1 MIIRENESIE
11 VLATLLR
18 YKWVIIIFTLVLT
31 VGSVFYAIN
40 MDIQYKSTVNVVP
53 PSNSADGL
61 LGGALSGISSKL
73 KDFGITKVAG
83 GGSGG
88 QSYDLSVL
96 MDSRSVIDTMIN
108 KFELIKS
115 YKVKDKSR
123 EIARQIFSGNI
134 EILNYKEGNIEF
146 SIWDGSAE
154 KAAEMANEFINVVNS
169 KAIEMNKKEAASN
182 IIYLEQRIKHTDEV
196 LQKLGDSLSIY
207 SKKYQIYAPED
218 QASVYSE
225 VLSELTA
232 NVMKVETEYEITKN
246 KLGEKDPYTIMLK
259 DYVIEAKK
267 KLQES
272 KNKPGLIGN
281 FSLNDVSKV
290 GMEYMRL
297 YTEYE
302 AHSKMKIFLM
312 PTLEKTKLD
321 LVTNNNYLF
330 VVDEAV
336 PAEKKDRPK
345 RSFIVLGTFFGA
357 FITSIILVLFLN
369 IYNNLKIRLHKFKEN
384 QKLN

>member
-18 YKWVIIIFTLVLT
+18 HKWVIIIFTLVLT
-31 VGSVFYAIN
+31 IGSVFYAMN
-40 MDIQYKSTVNVVP
+40 MDVQFKSTVNVVP

-96 MDSRSVIDTMIN
+96 MESRTVLDSMVNRFDLIKAYKVENDSR
-108 KFELIKS
+108 ELARKIFRS
-115 YKVKDKSR
+115 NV
-123 EIARQIFSGNI
+123 EIV
-134 EILNYKEGNIEF
+134 NYKEGNIEF
-146 SIWDGSAE
+146 SVWDGDPS
-154 KAAEMANEFINVVNS
+154 KAAEMANEYVRIVNAKAVV
-169 KAIEMNKKEAASN
+169 MNKNEAAAN
-182 IIYLEQRIKHTDEV
+182 IKYLEQRIDHTDKILEV
-196 LQKLGDSLSIY
+196 LGDSLSIY
-207 SKKYQIYAPED
+207 SKKYQIYSPED

-225 VLSELTA
+225 ALSDLTA
-232 NVMKVETEYEITKN
+232 TVMKAETEYEITKN
-246 KLGEKDPYTIMLK
+246 KLGENDPYTKMLK
-259 DYVIEAKK
+259 DYVGEARK

-272 KNKPGLIGN
+272 KTQPGLIGN

-302 AHSKMKIFLM
+302 AHSKMKIYLM

-330 VVDEAV
+330 VVDDAIPSEN
-336 PAEKKDRPK
+336 KDRPK
-345 RSFIVLGTFFGA
+345 RSYIVMGTFAGA
-357 FITSIILVLFLN
+357 FIMSIVLVLFIN
-369 IYNNLKIRLHKFKEN
+369 MYNNVKLRLRNFKEN
-384 QKLN
+384 Q

>member
-18 YKWVIIIFTLVLT
+18 YKWVIIIFTLALT
-31 VGSVFYAIN
+31 IGSVFYALN
-40 MDIQYKSTVNVVP
+40 MDVQYKSTANVVP

-96 MDSRSVIDTMIN
+96 MESRSVLDSMIN
-108 KFELIKS
+108 HFDLIKK
-115 YKVKDKSR
+115 YKVKDNSR
-123 EIARQIFSGNI
+123 EITRKILSGNI

-146 SIWDGSAE
+146 SIWDGDPIT
-154 KAAEMANEFINVVNS
+154 AANMTNEFINIVNS
-169 KAIEMNKKEAASN
+169 KAIDMNQKEAASN
-182 IIYLEQRIKHTDEV
+182 IKYLEQRISHTDDILNE
-196 LQKLGDSLSIY
+196 LGDSLSKY

-246 KLGEKDPYTIMLK
+246 KLGENDPYTIMLK
-259 DYVIEAKK
+259 DYVVQAKK

-345 RSFIVLGTFFGA
+345 RAFIVLGTLFGA

-369 IYNNLKIRLHKFKEN
+369 MYNNLRNRLKNFKEN
-384 QKLN
+384 NHSD

>member
-11 VLATLLR
+11 VLATLLKH
-18 YKWVIIIFTLVLT
+18 KWVIIIFTLVLT
-31 VGSVFYAIN
+31 IGSVFYAMN
-40 MDIQYKSTVNVVP
+40 MDVQYKSTVNVVP
-53 PSNSADGL
+53 PSNAADGL

-96 MDSRSVIDTMIN
+96 MESRTVLDSMVN
-108 KFELIKS
+108 KFDLIKA
-115 YKVKDKSR
+115 YKVKNESKELARIILRSNV
-123 EIARQIFSGNI
+123 EIV
-134 EILNYKEGNIEF
+134 NYKEGNIEF
-146 SIWDGSAE
+146 SVWDAKPD
-154 KAAEMANEFINVVNS
+154 KAAEMANEYVRIVNAKAVV
-169 KAIEMNKKEAASN
+169 MNKKEATAN
-182 IIYLEQRIKHTDEV
+182 ITYLEQRLVHTD
-196 LQKLGDSLSIY
+196 QIITALGDSLSIY
-207 SKKYQIYAPED
+207 SKKYQIYSPVD

-225 VLSELTA
+225 ALSELTA
-232 NVMKVETEYEITKN
+232 TVMKAETEYEITKN
-246 KLGEKDPYTIMLK
+246 KLGENDPYTVMLK
-259 DYVIEAKK
+259 DYVGEARK

-272 KNKPGLIGN
+272 KTQPGLIGN

-302 AHSKMKIFLM
+302 AHSKMKIYLM

-330 VVDEAV
+330 VVDEAI
-336 PAEKKDRPK
+336 PAENKDRPK
-345 RSFIVLGTFFGA
+345 RSYIVMGTFAGS
-357 FITSIILVLFLN
+357 FILSIVLVLFLN
-369 IYNNLKIRLHKFKEN
+369 MYNNLKLRLRNFKEN
-384 QKLN
+384 Q

>member
-18 YKWVIIIFTLVLT
+18 HKWVIIIFTLVLT
-31 VGSVFYAIN
+31 VGSVFYAMN

-53 PSNSADGL
+53 PSNAADGL

-96 MDSRSVIDTMIN
+96 MESRTVLDSMVNRFD
-108 KFELIKS
+108 LIKA
-115 YKVKDKSR
+115 YKVKNESKELARIIFRSNV
-123 EIARQIFSGNI
+123 EIV
-134 EILNYKEGNIEF
+134 NYKEGNIEF
-146 SIWDGSAE
+146 SVWDAKPD
-154 KAAEMANEFINVVNS
+154 KAAEMANEYVRIVNA
-169 KAIEMNKKEAASN
+169 KAVFMNKKEAAAN
-182 IIYLEQRIKHTDEV
+182 ITYLEQRLDHTDRIITA
-196 LQKLGDSLSIY
+196 LGDSLSIY
-207 SKKYQIYAPED
+207 SKKYQIYSPED

-225 VLSELTA
+225 ALSELTA
-232 NVMKVETEYEITKN
+232 TVMKAETEYEITKN
-246 KLGEKDPYTIMLK
+246 KLGENDPYTVMLK
-259 DYVIEAKK
+259 DYVGEARK

-272 KNKPGLIGN
+272 KTQPGLIGN

-330 VVDEAV
+330 VVDEAI
-336 PAEKKDRPK
+336 PAENKDRPK
-345 RSFIVLGTFFGA
+345 RSYIVMGTFAGS
-357 FITSIILVLFLN
+357 FILSIVLVLFLN
-369 IYNNLKIRLHKFKEN
+369 MYNNIKLRLRNFKEN
-384 QKLN
+384 Q

>member
-11 VLATLLR
+11 VLATLLKH
-18 YKWVIIIFTLVLT
+18 KWVIIIFTLVLT
-31 VGSVFYAIN
+31 VGSVFYAMN
-40 MDIQYKSTVNVVP
+40 MDVQYKSTVNVVP
-53 PSNSADGL
+53 PSNAADGL

-96 MDSRSVIDTMIN
+96 MESRTVLDSMVN
-108 KFELIKS
+108 KFDLIKT
-115 YKVKDKSR
+115 YKVKDNSKELARKTFRSNV
-123 EIARQIFSGNI
+123 EIV
-134 EILNYKEGNIEF
+134 NYKEGNIEF
-146 SIWDGSAE
+146 SVWDAKPD
-154 KAAEMANEFINVVNS
+154 KAAEMANEYVRIVNA
-169 KAIEMNKKEAASN
+169 KAVIMNKKEAAAN
-182 IIYLEQRIKHTDEV
+182 ITYLEQRLAHTD
-196 LQKLGDSLSIY
+196 QIIAALGDSLSIY
-207 SKKYQIYAPED
+207 SKKYQIYSPED

-225 VLSELTA
+225 ALSELTA
-232 NVMKVETEYEITKN
+232 TVMKAETEYEITKN
-246 KLGEKDPYTIMLK
+246 KLGENDPYTKMLK
-259 DYVIEAKK
+259 DYVGEARK

-272 KNKPGLIGN
+272 KTQPGLIGN

-302 AHSKMKIFLM
+302 AHSKMKIYLM

-330 VVDEAV
+330 VVDEAI
-336 PAEKKDRPK
+336 PAENKDRPK
-345 RSFIVLGTFFGA
+345 RSYIVMGTFAGSL
-357 FITSIILVLFLN
+357 ILSIVLVLFLN
-369 IYNNLKIRLHKFKEN
+369 MYNNVKLRLRNFKEN
-384 QKLN
+384 Q

>member
-11 VLATLLR
+11 VLATLLKH
-18 YKWVIIIFTLVLT
+18 KWVIIIFTLVLT
-31 VGSVFYAIN
+31 LGSVFFAMN
-40 MDIQYKSTVNVVP
+40 MDVQYKSTVNVVP

-96 MDSRSVIDTMIN
+96 MESRTVLDSMVNRFD
-108 KFELIKS
+108 LIKS
-115 YKVKDKSR
+115 YKVEKESKELARKIFRSNV
-123 EIARQIFSGNI
+123 EIV
-134 EILNYKEGNIEF
+134 NYKEGNIEF
-146 SIWDGSAE
+146 SVWDGNPE
-154 KAAEMANEFINVVNS
+154 RAAEMANEYVKIVNA
-169 KAIEMNKKEAASN
+169 KAVIMNQKEAAAN
-182 IIYLEQRIKHTDEV
+182 IKYLEQRLTHTDEIIS
-196 LQKLGDSLSIY
+196 KLGDSLSIY
-207 SKKYQIYAPED
+207 SKKYQIYSPED

-225 VLSELTA
+225 ALSDLTA
-232 NVMKVETEYEITKN
+232 TVMKAETEYEITKN
-246 KLGEKDPYTIMLK
+246 KLGENDPYTKMLK
-259 DYVIEAKK
+259 DYVGEARK

-272 KNKPGLIGN
+272 KTEPGLIGN

-302 AHSKMKIFLM
+302 AHSKMKIYLM

-330 VVDEAV
+330 VVDDAI
-336 PAEKKDRPK
+336 PAENKDRPK
-345 RSFIVLGTFFGA
+345 RSYIVMGTFAGS
-357 FITSIILVLFLN
+357 FILSIVLVLFLN
-369 IYNNLKIRLHKFKEN
+369 MYNNVKLRLRNFKEN
-384 QKLN
+384 Q

>member
-11 VLATLLR
+11 VLATLIR
-18 YKWVIIIFTLVLT
+18 HKWIIIIFTFVLT
-31 VGSVFYAIN
+31 VGSVFYAMN
-40 MDIQYKSTVNVVP
+40 MDVQYKSTVNVVP

-96 MDSRSVIDTMIN
+96 MESRTVLDSMVN
-108 KFELIKS
+108 KFDLIKA
-115 YKVKDKSR
+115 YKVKDNSKELARKIFRSNV
-123 EIARQIFSGNI
+123 EIV
-134 EILNYKEGNIEF
+134 NYKEGNIEF
-146 SIWDGSAE
+146 SVWDADPK
-154 KAAEMANEFINVVNS
+154 KAAKMANEYVNIVNA
-169 KAIEMNKKEAASN
+169 KAVLMNQNEASAN
-182 IIYLEQRIKHTDEV
+182 IKYLEQRLAHTD
-196 LQKLGDSLSIY
+196 QIIASLGDSLSIY
-207 SKKYQIYAPED
+207 SKKYQIYSPED

-225 VLSELTA
+225 ALSELTA
-232 NVMKVETEYEITKN
+232 TVMKAETEYEITKN
-246 KLGEKDPYTIMLK
+246 KLGENDPYTKMLK
-259 DYVIEAKK
+259 DYVSEARK
-267 KLQES
+267 KLQKS
-272 KNKPGLIGN
+272 KTEPGLIGN

-302 AHSKMKIFLM
+302 AHSKMKIYLM

-330 VVDEAV
+330 VVDEAI
-336 PAEKKDRPK
+336 PAENKDRPK
-345 RSFIVLGTFFGA
+345 RSYIVLGTFAGS
-357 FITSIILVLFLN
+357 FILSVVLVLFLN
-369 IYNNLKIRLHKFKEN
+369 MYNNVKLRLRKFKEN
-384 QKLN
+384 Q